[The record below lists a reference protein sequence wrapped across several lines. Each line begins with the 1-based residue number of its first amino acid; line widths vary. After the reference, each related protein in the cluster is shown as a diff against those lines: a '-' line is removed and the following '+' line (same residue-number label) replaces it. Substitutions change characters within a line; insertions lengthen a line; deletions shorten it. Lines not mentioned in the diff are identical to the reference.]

1 MRFHKPFLAVLAFAF
16 FAASAAA
23 TAQTVCKD
31 DRKIV
36 GGVATDIKENPWQ
49 VLLSIP
55 WPGGNSALCGGSL
68 IQDRWV
74 LTAAHCFPP
83 QNPASPSVKAGVT
96 NRESGS
102 WIGTGKVFVHEGY
115 HNDTHENDIAL
126 VKLNGGV
133 AGDIIPL
140 AQGGEALRPCE
151 MLEVTGWGAIKEDGT
166 AAATILQKAEVPLVD
181 NATCNA
187 KDAYNGAVKAGMMC
201 AGYRD
206 GGIDSC
212 QGDSG
217 GPLVWRGK
225 DGPVLVGVVSWGE
238 GCARKLRYGVYTRVD
253 AYSGWIADTI
263 LANRN

>member
-1 MRFHKPFLAVLAFAF
+1 MKLRVAVLLALSIVIP
-16 FAASAAA
+16 ASAG
-23 TAQTVCKD
+23 TATVCQD
-31 DRKIV
+31 DRRIV
-36 GGVATDIKENPWQ
+36 GGVATDIKEHPWQ
-49 VLLSIP
+49 VWLSVP
-55 WPGGNSALCGGSL
+55 MPAGGAELCGGTL

-74 LTAAHCFPP
+74 LTAAHCFASKK
-83 QNPASPSVKAGVT
+83 PASPSMKAGVT

-102 WIGTGKVFVHEGY
+102 WIETGKVFVHEGY
-115 HNDTHENDIAL
+115 NDGTHENDIAL

-140 AQGGEALRPCE
+140 AQGGEDLLPCQK
-151 MLEVTGWGAIKEDGT
+151 LEVTGWGTIKEEGT
-166 AAATILQKAEVPLVD
+166 EAATILQKAEVPLVD

-187 KDAYNGAVKAGMMC
+187 KDAYDGAVKPGMMC

-217 GPLVWRGK
+217 GPLVLRGK

-253 AYSGWIADTI
+253 AYAGWIADTI
-263 LANRN
+263 LANQN